1 MPVPDA
7 YLTPAWT
14 NQLYA
19 NVESASGLGSA
30 SALATGPILNGFN
43 AWTFD
48 PASAANGSSS
58 TTGGLTTGTVYLSK
72 IYVNAQIRV
81 SSVSVYGV
89 AAGSGNAFTGLYD
102 AYGRLLGTSAAAAIP
117 AGGVF
122 AGAQTT
128 AFQAGPGLYYAAV
141 LQLTTGAG
149 TLGGLAAGM
158 TGFGAVGLTV
168 PVAFPYTNLSSRFLI
183 NATSQTTLPA
193 QLTATNATATS
204 ALGFW
209 AGLS

>member
-1 MPVPDA
+1 MAVLDP

-19 NVESASGLGSA
+19 NVESASGVGSA
-30 SALATGPILNGFN
+30 AALGGAIISGFN

-48 PASAANGSSS
+48 PAYATNDSSS

-72 IYVNAQIRV
+72 IFVPAQIRV
-81 SSVSVYGV
+81 TNVSVYGV
-89 AAGSGNAFTGLYD
+89 AAGSGNAFTGLYN
-102 AYGRLLGTSAAAAIP
+102 AYGTLLGTSAGAAIP
-117 AGGVF
+117 TTAIF
-122 AGAQTT
+122 TGAQTT
-128 AFQAGPGLYYAAV
+128 AFQVSSGIYYAAV

-149 TLGGLAAGM
+149 TLGGLSTV
-158 TGFGAVGLTV
+158 TGFSAVGLTV
-168 PVAFPYTNLSSRFLI
+168 PTAFPYTNSASRFLI